1 MARFVYGEGDRQ
13 YIRLEATEGEE
24 IPLEMV
30 AAWAAVRTAGALEA
44 LADSVRDLDNGLFR
58 ISEAM
63 VQ

>member
-1 MARFVYGEGDRQ
+1 MARFVYSEGEST
-13 YIRLEATEGEE
+13 YITLEAAPGEE
-24 IPLEMV
+24 ITTEMA
-30 AAWAAVRTAGALEA
+30 AAWAAIRTAGALEA